1 MRSHNAAPGTRRVD
15 PEAEG
20 ASGAS
25 MPPSEPRKEGLE
37 RAAWLPL
44 ARATTVRRWG
54 RRAGTVAPS
63 VAATSRRG
71 LLFFRVVWA
80 IMQRRVSTAMRD
92 LRRIGVWPEQFARH
106 YPATFAAIAVAV
118 LLGTPLAIFLVTARS
133 TSAAVLKVGTGAQ
146 ATLITAEKGAQ
157 ISSFTALA
165 VQPSIE
171 EANPGEIR
179 TGKIVLL
186 APSGFVFD
194 TGVPTA
200 SVTVSPLSGQTTQTC
215 DTSAIGTGTKADLT
229 SLTSAAILVTVTRE
243 SSGTSKCLM
252 TFANLRV
259 RPTTTTA
266 PSFGSITKS
275 SSGYSNPSVIAGV
288 TDGVTSFGDI
298 KTVAS
303 TWSSVNS
310 PTTSTLSINRSQV
323 SLGGSTEAT
332 ITLKDQYGNTLTKDA
347 CVDKNDNCSIA
358 QVQSAVGTVSFGTR
372 TTAPATAD
380 CSTTSSLD
388 VKFEQDNVGNY
399 VVKKTLNFGSAGSL
413 YIFACITSGGTTTFV
428 TSTAQVTVNAV
439 PTITSVEI
447 TRQLADQ
454 STSNGTTIG
463 VSGSARTRT
472 VTVKGTGFAA
482 GVTAA
487 FDGNGLTA
495 GTVTRTDASTLTI
508 STSIAANAMAGG
520 RSVTVTNPDGGTVS
534 LANALTLTSPPS
546 AAALSQTV
554 YGSGAISVPLTL
566 TGSNILTG
574 ARVRFEPNSG
584 DIVFTSVVN
593 STTQVTVTMTIA
605 STARATAERRTVY
618 LDNRDESGEVAA
630 LTQLQIN
637 APPTVLVTA
646 ISPNVLGQGAGTG
659 SSSGNCTSG
668 AQKRIV
674 TIPGTG
680 FSAPA
685 PGLNLES
692 VQATFL
698 PSNDVTT
705 EVTEVTSTL
714 ITVKVCVTNSATL
727 GTRSLAVV
735 NGDGGRVTVPN
746 ALTITGSPLLVSASE
761 ASIGQGASQRVLTFT
776 GAGFSP
782 TATLALQ
789 RVATSPRSFEQCGT
803 PNVSLPG
810 ELTTVVGAT
819 VVVTARTTSTLTAQV
834 TIDADALTG
843 PVWIAVDNDD
853 GGTSPKCALT
863 GALTIT
869 PRPTVAG
876 VSPRDLTP
884 PTSGSST
891 VTIALDGANFGSGTT
906 VAIGPASGQTVADV
920 VASSPQVASSSR
932 MTFVATV
939 PSTAYGGPRD
949 LTITNLDGGRKLVAS
964 AISVVTTGAVTVTP
978 TSIGAGAVLA
988 ALTITGTGLNPA
1000 SSVTF
1005 ANATGTDVTGAQI
1018 TAGAITSG
1026 PSGTSLIVPV
1036 TILSSS
1042 TPGTYVVTV
1051 TSPEGLATTGS
1062 FTVTA
1067 APTISTIGRAAS
1079 SAATVAV
1086 SFGQASSGQSLYLGG
1101 SGFATTG
1108 GVPVVAAINGAGAA
1122 VPGITIS
1129 GVTVASGGASLT
1141 ATVAV
1146 EATVTVG
1153 TYALQVTNP
1162 DLGRATLGSVFTVA
1176 AKPTLIGITDN
1187 NNYGAGASD
1196 RTVTLSGTGLI
1207 SGASVKFTR
1216 TGDTTGAQVTV
1227 DSIVS
1232 SGPDTQLSMRIT
1244 IATTATTGL
1253 RSITVTNPDGGSAT
1267 LVDAFTINPAPV
1279 ISSITP
1285 AGLGAGRTYLV
1296 TMRGSNL
1303 QSSNVAVTVGNGT
1316 NYSPT
1321 VNMSIDSAVGVP
1333 TRVNSTTVT
1342 FGIRIDALAPVGYR
1356 LITLT
1361 NLDGG
1366 VASTPFYVNAA
1377 LAFSAVSPAT
1387 VGIGSVAY
1395 AINVTGQGF
1404 STSGLT
1410 PKIRF
1415 LNESTLVAD
1424 PLIAVDDTKTSVN
1437 SDGTAASVLV
1447 TVASSATLGARALSI
1462 DLQDGTPLIVTRSS
1476 LSCGQGSAS
1485 AGQPTPT
1492 PTATCFVFS
1501 VVGGPT
1507 ITAVSP
1513 RGRRIGAVDTTY
1525 PTVTPTT
1532 TAVAGGPTATH
1543 TMTPSPTATLV
1554 PGQSAAPICPQPS
1567 EPSPPSTMRIAVCG
1581 SNFDTGATVSVT
1593 YPDSASTAANG
1604 ITVVATERKSSTLLW
1619 VLLKFDVTGTGATTA
1634 VAGKRT
1640 ITVTNGDGG
1649 TGSLLSSSSY
1659 AFEVVAPPTLTGVA
1673 FTGTPT
1679 AGQTVQLGIGAKDK
1693 QVQIAGTGFV
1703 AGSRTTVQVSAAG
1716 SSQPSAYIQVS
1727 SVIVNSSTSMT
1738 ATMSVDAAAPTGA
1751 RKIILTNDDG
1761 GASIT
1766 STLDLISIVNGPT
1779 FTSIS
1784 LADVTGRTFVGKG
1797 ATSVSLAITGSGFG
1811 NQPTVSFG
1819 AGSGITV
1826 KPGLA
1831 AESGAAIRGQID
1843 VDAGAT
1849 PGPRDLTVTNT
1860 DGGSFTVVGAI
1871 TVNPSAS
1878 LTGVSPTSL
1887 GIGATGTV
1895 TVSGAN
1901 FRPQATISFRLNDQ
1915 TDSTIT
1921 VQSVTW
1927 VSESRIDAVV
1937 KVASNAIPGNRSLV
1951 FDNGD
1956 RSPLIVTAGGTFSI
1970 NSGPQF
1976 VYMSPDAIAQGS
1988 SVTDVVIAGTGFL
2001 PSLTVTFSGAGVTAG
2016 PVTYVSASVVKV
2028 TITVADGAEASVRDV
2043 ILDNGDGSSVV
2054 TAPSRFTVV
2063 GGLVVASVAPDSA
2076 VPGATLQVTIT
2087 GNGYAPPATVSF
2099 GDGVTVSNAVV
2110 KSAAE
2115 ITADLAVDAGAG
2127 PGPRS
2132 VSVTVNG
2139 KTASG
2144 SNKFTVLGAPPPTA
2158 VPSPPGGGSGTG
2170 GAAAK
2175 PTAVPTATALPTE
2188 TAIPTI
2194 TPIPTATP
2202 YGLVG
2207 QANGITLQAAV
2218 APAGQVGEASLGPN
2232 QQSQSAV
2239 NFVAPSGIGVAA
2251 VVEAR
2256 DPKTVTSGNP
2266 VLVEAAKTPAPEV
2279 PSNVELRRSIQVN
2292 LYDNVSGRKLVEHQ
2306 DPVIV
2311 RLAFDAAD
2319 FEAAGSD
2326 PDRMGIVIVRTAEEA
2341 TPACPAGVFVLP
2353 ARFDGDAKT
2362 LTISTLCTSTFSLA
2376 VLSEGPTDQDFQI
2389 QGGRFYTQAN
2399 GFGARGA
2406 VGYAVIDDGQ
2416 SSFQTEFTRRGGV
2429 KALGYPASRRF
2440 VRDGFQT
2447 QVFQRYVL
2455 QWRPDRNE
2463 ALFVNVFDDLH
2474 ERGYDSI
2481 LENRYNIPPPF
2492 DIGPDEGLTFQEV
2505 VRLHVGNI
2513 MTGRDLAGN
2522 DIPDLDPGVMRALAN
2537 YVFSDDDWMS
2547 HYGLPVSVA
2556 RLPTSVVLRMQRAS
2570 FQYWLE
2576 DVPFAR
2582 AGQVT
2587 TMLGGDIAKAVG
2599 LYRNEEIAPELSEAY
2614 QRVPGPGATTPKP
2627 ETSARSSTDGLVGA
2641 VAPVWNAV
2649 VQGVRRLLPEW
2660 LITPT
2665 RASAPTRPGVT

>member
-1 MRSHNAAPGTRRVD
+1 MTQ
-15 PEAEG
+15 PEAGSGPERDAPTVAKTTNGEG
-20 ASGAS
+20 ASAQAARGNA
-25 MPPSEPRKEGLE
+25 PSSGRARWLPVE
-37 RAAWLPL
+37 RATREAIWRGRVADATAWG
-44 ARATTVRRWG
+44 RATHGRLRHLGSAVAVAG
-54 RRAGTVAPS
+54 RRQ
-63 VAATSRRG
+63 
-71 LLFFRVVWA
+71 
-80 IMQRRVSTAMRD
+80 MSTAGRD
-92 LRRIGVWPEQFARH
+92 LRRAGIWPGQFARQH
-106 YPATFAAIAVAV
+106 PYGAIMIVLAV
-118 LLGTPLAIFLVTARS
+118 LFGTPLASFLASWRP
-133 TSAAVLKVGTGAQ
+133 TSAARLTVGTGAQ
-146 ATLITAEKGAQ
+146 ATSISADKAATGA
-157 ISSFTALA
+157 SPAFTALA

-171 EANPGEIR
+171 EASPGEIR
-179 TGKIVLL
+179 AGVIVLS
-186 APSGFVFD
+186 APSGFTFD
-194 TGVPTA
+194 TGAPA
-200 SVTVSPLSGQTTQTC
+200 AAVTVSPLAGQTAATC

-252 TFANLRV
+252 TFSNLRV

-266 PSFGSITKS
+266 PFSGSITKS
-275 SSGYSNPSVIAGV
+275 SSGYSNSSVIAGV

-298 KTVAS
+298 QTVAAS
-303 TWSSVNS
+303 WDATNS
-310 PTTSTLSINRSQV
+310 PTKSLMSLNRSQV
-323 SLGGSTEAT
+323 AIGGKAIAT
-332 ITLKDQYGNTLTKDA
+332 ITLKDSYGNTLTA
-347 CVDKNDNCSIA
+347 APTAI
-358 QVQSAVGTVSFGTR
+358 GTVNFGTKSTAPTSADCATA
-372 TTAPATAD
+372 TTAGAAPVVAGGAAVVTAEL
-380 CSTTSSLD
+380 T
-388 VKFEQDNVGNY
+388 FA
-399 VVKKTLNFGSAGSL
+399 SAGSL
-413 YIFACITSGGTTTFV
+413 YVYACVTPTGGTPAFF
-428 TSTAQVTVNAV
+428 TSTTQIVVNAA
-439 PTITSVEI
+439 PTITGVEI
-447 TRQLADQ
+447 TRQLADGA
-454 STSNGTTIG
+454 TSVGTTIG
-463 VSGSARTRT
+463 VSTAARTRT
-472 VTVKGTGFAA
+472 VTVKGTGFAT

-487 FDGNGLTA
+487 FDGNGITA
-495 GTVTRTDASTLTI
+495 TTVTRVDASSLTI
-508 STSIAANAMAGG
+508 TAAISATATAGG

-534 LANALTLTSPPS
+534 LANALTLTNPPS

-554 YGSGAISVPLTL
+554 YGSGAISVPLVL
-566 TGSNILTG
+566 TGTNFLSG
-574 ARVRFEPNSG
+574 AKVRFDPNNG
-584 DIVFTSVVN
+584 DVTFSTVVN
-593 STTQVTVTMTIA
+593 SSTQVTVTMTIA
-605 STARATAERRTVY
+605 STARETAERRTIYV
-618 LDNRDESGEVAA
+618 DNRDESGEVAA
-630 LTQLQIN
+630 LTQLQIA
-637 APPTVLVTA
+637 APPAVTVSG
-646 ISPNVLGQGAGTG
+646 ISPSVLGQGAGSNG
-659 SSSGNCTSG
+659 G
-668 AQKRIV
+668 ACGAGAAGVIV

-680 FSAPA
+680 FSADA
-685 PGLNLES
+685 VTGT
-692 VQATFL
+692 VQATFANS
-698 PSNDVTT
+698 SNDVTT
-705 EVTEVTSTL
+705 TVVGISSTFL
-714 ITVKVCVTNSATL
+714 SLKVCVTSAATP
-727 GTRSLAVV
+727 GARSLAVV
-735 NGDGGRVTVPN
+735 NGDGGRVTVPT

-761 ASIGQGASQRVLTFT
+761 ASIGQGANQRVLTFT

-789 RVATSPRSFEQCGT
+789 RVVTGGGAFVQCGT

-810 ELTTVVGAT
+810 TLTTVVGAT
-819 VVVTARTTSTLTAQV
+819 VAVTSRTTTSLTAQV
-834 TIDADALTG
+834 TIDPDALTG
-843 PVWIAVDNDD
+843 PVWIAVDNGD
-853 GGTSPKCALT
+853 GGTAPKCALT

-869 PRPTVAG
+869 PRPTAAS
-876 VSPRDLTP
+876 VSPSFLNP
-884 PTSGSST
+884 PTSGSTT
-891 VTIALDGANFGSGTT
+891 VTVALEGANFGSGTT
-906 VAIGPASGQTVADV
+906 VTLGPASGQTVADV

-932 MTFVATV
+932 MTFVASV

-949 LTITNLDGGRKLVAS
+949 LTITNLDGGRKVVAG

-978 TSIGAGAVLA
+978 TSIGAGANLA
-988 ALTITGTGLNPA
+988 SLTITGTGLNPA

-1005 ANATGTDVTGAQI
+1005 ANSAGADVTGAQI

-1026 PSGTSLIVPV
+1026 PSGTSLVVPV
-1036 TILSSS
+1036 SILSS
-1042 TPGTYVVTV
+1042 TTAGTYTVTV

-1067 APTISTIGRAAS
+1067 APVISTFGRTSGSAS
-1079 SAATVAV
+1079 NIAV
-1086 SFGQASSGQSLYLGG
+1086 SFGQASSGQTLYLSG
-1101 SGFATTG
+1101 SGFASTG
-1108 GVPVVAAINGAGAA
+1108 GTPVVAAITGAGAT
-1122 VPGITIS
+1122 VSGVTIS
-1129 GVTVASGGASLT
+1129 GVTVASGGTSLT

-1146 EATVTVG
+1146 DASATVG

-1162 DLGRATLGSVFTVA
+1162 DFGRATFASALTVT
-1176 AKPTLIGITDN
+1176 AKPTLSGITDN
-1187 NNYGAGASD
+1187 NNFGAGASN
-1196 RTVTLSGTGLI
+1196 RTVTLSGSGLT
-1207 SGASVKFTR
+1207 SSATVKFTR
-1216 TGDTTGAQVTV
+1216 TGDTTGSQVTI
-1227 DSIVS
+1227 DSVVS
-1232 SGPDTQLSMRIT
+1232 SNLDTQLRVGIT
-1244 IATTATTGL
+1244 IASSATTGA
-1253 RSITVTNPDGGSAT
+1253 RSITVTNADGGSAT

-1285 AGLGAGRTYLV
+1285 SGLGAGRTYLV

-1303 QSSNVAVTVGNGT
+1303 QSSNVAVTVGTGT
-1316 NYSPT
+1316 GFAST
-1321 VNMSIDSAVGVP
+1321 LNMSIDSTVGVP

-1342 FGIRIDALAPVGYR
+1342 FGVRVDALAPVGYR

-1377 LAFSAVSPAT
+1377 LAFSAVSPTT

-1395 AINVTGQGF
+1395 AVNVTGQGF

-1415 LNESTLVAD
+1415 LNEATLVAD
-1424 PLIAVDDTKTSVN
+1424 PLVAVDDTKTAVN
-1437 SDGTAASVLV
+1437 SDGTGVSVLV
-1447 TVASSATLGARALSI
+1447 TVASTATLGSRALSI

-1476 LSCGQGSAS
+1476 LSCGQGTAGV
-1485 AGQPTPT
+1485 GQPTPT

-1554 PGQSAAPICPQPS
+1554 PGQSAAPICPQPN

-1581 SNFDTGATVSVT
+1581 ANFDTGATVSIT

-1619 VLLKFDVTGTGATTA
+1619 VLLKFDVTAAGSTTA

-1659 AFEVVAPPTLTGVA
+1659 AFEVVGPPTLTGVA

-1703 AGSRTTVQVSAAG
+1703 AGSRTTIQVSAAG
-1716 SSQPSAYIQVS
+1716 SSQPSAYIRVS
-1727 SVIVNSSTSMT
+1727 SVVVNSATSMT

-1761 GASIT
+1761 GAAIT
-1766 STLDLISIVNGPT
+1766 SALDLISIVNGPT
-1779 FTSIS
+1779 FTSLS

-1797 ATSVSLAITGSGFG
+1797 ATSVSLAITGTGFG

-1831 AESGAAIRGQID
+1831 AESGASIRGQID

-1895 TVSGAN
+1895 TVSGTN
-1901 FRPQATISFRLNDQ
+1901 FRPEATISFRLSDQ

-1927 VSESRIDAVV
+1927 VSASRIDAVV
-1937 KVASNAIPGNRSLV
+1937 KVASNAVAGNRSLV

-1956 RSPLIVTAGGTFSI
+1956 RSPVIVTAGGTFSI

-1988 SVTDVVIAGTGFL
+1988 SVADVVIAGTGFL

-2016 PVTYVSASVVKV
+2016 PVTYVSPSVVKV
-2028 TITVADGAEASVRDV
+2028 TITVADGADASVRDV

-2076 VPGATLQVTIT
+2076 APGDTLKVTIT

-2099 GDGVTVSNAVV
+2099 GDGVTVSNVV
-2110 KSAAE
+2110 VNSASE
-2115 ITADLAVDAGAG
+2115 ITADLAVAAGAGAG
-2127 PGPRS
+2127 PRS
-2132 VSVTVNG
+2132 ISVTVNG

-2158 VPSPPGGGSGTG
+2158 VPAPPGGGGGTG
-2170 GAAAK
+2170 GTTAK

-2218 APAGQVGEASLGPN
+2218 APAGQVGEAALGPN

-2256 DPKTVTSGNP
+2256 DPKTVTSSNP
-2266 VLVEAAKTPAPEV
+2266 TLVEAAKPPAPEA

-2319 FEAAGSD
+2319 FEAADSD
-2326 PDRMGIVIVRTAEEA
+2326 PDRMGIVVVRTAEEA

-2362 LTISTLCTSTFSLA
+2362 LTISTWCTSTFSLA
-2376 VLSEGPTDQDFQI
+2376 VLSEGPADQDFQI

-2399 GFGARGA
+2399 GFGTRGA

-2492 DIGPDEGLTFQEV
+2492 DIGPDDGLSFQEV

-2522 DIPDLDPGVMRALAN
+2522 DIPDLDAGVMRALAN
-2537 YVFSDDDWMS
+2537 YIFSDDDWMS

-2576 DVPFAR
+2576 DVPFAK

-2587 TMLGGDIAKAVG
+2587 TILGGDIAKAVG
-2599 LYRNEEIAPELSEAY
+2599 MYRNEEVASELSEAY
-2614 QRVPGPGATTPKP
+2614 QRVPGPGATTPKSGP
-2627 ETSARSSTDGLVGA
+2627 SARSVTDGVA
-2641 VAPVWNAV
+2641 ASVAPVWDAV
-2649 VQGVRRLLPEW
+2649 VQGVRRLLPDW
-2660 LITPT
+2660 LLAPT
-2665 RASAPTRPGVT
+2665 RAGTTSRTGVT

>member
-1 MRSHNAAPGTRRVD
+1 MMV
-15 PEAEG
+15 
-20 ASGAS
+20 
-25 MPPSEPRKEGLE
+25 L
-37 RAAWLPL
+37 
-44 ARATTVRRWG
+44 
-54 RRAGTVAPS
+54 
-63 VAATSRRG
+63 
-71 LLFFRVVWA
+71 
-80 IMQRRVSTAMRD
+80 
-92 LRRIGVWPEQFARH
+92 
-106 YPATFAAIAVAV
+106 AV
-118 LLGTPLAIFLVTARS
+118 LLGTPLASFLASWRP
-133 TSAAVLKVGTGAQ
+133 TSAARLTVGIGAQ
-146 ATLITAEKGAQ
+146 ATNISADKAATGAAPA
-157 ISSFTALA
+157 FTALG

-171 EANPGEIR
+171 EATAGEIR
-179 TGKIVLL
+179 AGVIVLS
-186 APSGFVFD
+186 APSGFAFD
-194 TGVPTA
+194 TGAPAA
-200 SVTVSPLSGQTTQTC
+200 SVTVSPLAGQTTQTC

-259 RPTTTTA
+259 RPTSTTA
-266 PSFGSITKS
+266 PFSGSITKS
-275 SSGYSNPSVIAGV
+275 STGYSNASVIAGV

-298 KTVAS
+298 QTVAAS
-303 TWSSVNS
+303 WDATNS
-310 PTTSTLSINRSQV
+310 PTKSPLSLNRSQV
-323 SLGGSTEAT
+323 AIGGKAIAT
-332 ITLKDQYGNTLTKDA
+332 VTLKDAYGNTLTT
-347 CVDKNDNCSIA
+347 VPSTSI
-358 QVQSAVGTVSFGTR
+358 GTVTFGTKSVAPTSTDCPSA
-372 TTAPATAD
+372 TTAGVAPVLAGGNAVVTAEL
-380 CSTTSSLD
+380 T
-388 VKFEQDNVGNY
+388 FA
-399 VVKKTLNFGSAGSL
+399 SAGSL
-413 YIFACITSGGTTTFV
+413 YVYACVTPTGGAATLV
-428 TSTAQVTVNAV
+428 TSSAQITVNAV

-447 TRQLADQ
+447 TRQLADGT
-454 STSNGTTIG
+454 TSVGTTIG
-463 VSGSARTRT
+463 VSTSARTRT
-472 VTVKGTGFAA
+472 VTLKGTGFAT

-487 FDGNGLTA
+487 FDGNGITA
-495 GTVTRTDASTLTI
+495 TTVTRVDASTLTI
-508 STSIAANAMAGG
+508 SAAIAPTATAGG

-534 LANALTLTSPPS
+534 LANALLFTSPPS

-554 YGSGAISVPLTL
+554 YGSGAISVPLIL
-566 TGSNILTG
+566 TGTNFLTG
-574 ARVRFEPNSG
+574 ARVRFDPNNG
-584 DIVFTSVVN
+584 DITFSTVVN
-593 STTQVTVTMTIA
+593 SSTQITVTMTIA
-605 STARATAERRTVY
+605 STARETAERRTIYV
-618 LDNRDESGEVAA
+618 DNRDESGEVAA
-630 LTQLQIN
+630 LTQMQIA
-637 APPTVLVTA
+637 APPAVTVSG
-646 ISPNVLGQGAGTG
+646 ISPSVLGQGAGSNAG
-659 SSSGNCTSG
+659 ACGSG
-668 AQKRIV
+668 ATGVTV

-680 FSAPA
+680 FSADA
-685 PGLNLES
+685 STGT
-692 VQATFL
+692 VQATFANT
-698 PSNDVTT
+698 SNDVTT
-705 EVTEVTSTL
+705 TVLGISSTFL
-714 ITVKVCVTNSATL
+714 SLKVCVTSAATP
-727 GTRSLAVV
+727 GARSLAVV
-735 NGDGGRVTVPN
+735 NGDGGRVTVPS

-789 RVATSPRSFEQCGT
+789 RVVTGGGSFMQCGS

-810 ELTTVVGAT
+810 TLTTVVGAT
-819 VVVTARTTSTLTAQV
+819 VAVTSRTTTTLTTQV
-834 TIDADALTG
+834 TIDSDALTG
-843 PVWIAVDNDD
+843 PVWIAVDNGD
-853 GGTSPKCALT
+853 GGTAPKCALT

-869 PRPTVAG
+869 PRPTASSL
-876 VSPRDLTP
+876 SPSYLNP
-884 PTSGSST
+884 PATGSTT
-891 VTIALDGANFGSGTT
+891 VTVALEGANFGSGTT
-906 VAIGPASGQTVADV
+906 VTLGPASGQSVADV

-949 LTITNLDGGRKLVAS
+949 LTITNLDGGRKVVTS

-978 TSIGAGAVLA
+978 TVIGAGAVA
-988 ALTITGTGLNPA
+988 APLTITGTGLNPA
-1000 SSVTF
+1000 STVSF
-1005 ANATGTDVTGAQI
+1005 ANAAGTAVSGAVI
-1018 TAGAITSG
+1018 TAGALASG
-1026 PSGTSLIVPV
+1026 PSGTSLVVPV
-1036 TILSSS
+1036 TISSS
-1042 TPGTYVVTV
+1042 IPPGSYAVTL

-1062 FTVTA
+1062 FTVSA
-1067 APTISTIGRAAS
+1067 APTISTIGRTSATS
-1079 SAATVAV
+1079 STSAV
-1086 SFGQASSGQSLYLGG
+1086 SYGQASTGQTLYLSG
-1101 SGFATTG
+1101 SGLAVTG
-1108 GVPVVAAINGAGAA
+1108 GTPVVVAITGAGTA
-1122 VPGITIS
+1122 VSGVTIS
-1129 GVTVASGGASLT
+1129 GVTVATGGASLT

-1146 EATVTVG
+1146 DASAAVG

-1162 DLGRATLGSVFTVA
+1162 DLGRATLASAFTVA
-1176 AKPTLIGITDN
+1176 AKPTLVGITDN
-1187 NNYGAGASD
+1187 NNFGAGATN
-1196 RTVTLSGTGLI
+1196 RTVTLSGTGINSLAKVRFTG
-1207 SGASVKFTR
+1207 SGDAGT
-1216 TGDTTGAQVTV
+1216 QVTAEFRQLV
-1227 DSIVS
+1227 ISVTPNTLELGVSIAASAAV
-1232 SGPDTQLSMRIT
+1232 
-1244 IATTATTGL
+1244 GL
-1253 RSITVTNPDGGSAT
+1253 RSITLTNPDGGSAT
-1267 LVDAFTINPAPV
+1267 LVDAFTVNPAPS
-1279 ISSITP
+1279 ITSITP
-1285 AGLGAGRTYLV
+1285 SGLGAGRTYLV

-1303 QSSNVAVTVGNGT
+1303 QSSNVAVTVGTGT
-1316 NYSPT
+1316 NYSST
-1321 VNMSIDSAVGVP
+1321 LNMSIDSTVGIP

-1366 VASTPFYVNAA
+1366 VASKEFYVNAA
-1377 LAFSAVSPAT
+1377 LAFSAVSPTT
-1387 VGIGSVAY
+1387 VGVGSVAY
-1395 AINVTGQGF
+1395 PVNVTGQGF
-1404 STSGLT
+1404 SSSGLP

-1415 LNESTLVAD
+1415 LNEGTLVAD
-1424 PLIAVDDTKTSVN
+1424 PLVAVDDTKTAVN
-1437 SDGTAASVLV
+1437 PDGTAVSVLV
-1447 TVASSATLGARALSI
+1447 TVAANATLGARAIAI

-1476 LSCGQGSAS
+1476 LSCGQGSAA

-1513 RGRRIGAVDTTY
+1513 RGRRIGALDVTY
-1525 PTVTPTT
+1525 PTATPPPTP
-1532 TAVAGGPTATH
+1532 VAGGPTATH

-1554 PGQSAAPICPQPS
+1554 PGQSAAPVCPQPS

-1581 SNFDTGATVSVT
+1581 TNFDTGATVTVT

-1619 VLLKFDVTGTGATTA
+1619 VLLKFDVTAAGATTA

-1659 AFEVVAPPTLTGVA
+1659 AFEVVGPPTMTGVA
-1673 FTGTPT
+1673 YTGTPT

-1703 AGSRTTVQVSAAG
+1703 AGPRTTVQVTAAG
-1716 SSQPSAYIQVS
+1716 SSQPSAYIRVT
-1727 SVIVNSSTSMT
+1727 SVIVNSSTSIT

-1751 RKIILTNDDG
+1751 RKLILTNDDG
-1761 GASIT
+1761 GAAIT
-1766 STLDLISIVNGPT
+1766 SALDLISIVNGPT
-1779 FTSIS
+1779 FTSVS

-1797 ATSVSLAITGSGFG
+1797 ATSVSLAIAGSGFG

-1819 AGSGITV
+1819 VGSGITV

-1831 AESGAAIRGQID
+1831 AESGASIRGQID

-1871 TVNPSAS
+1871 TVTASAS
-1878 LTGVSPTSL
+1878 LTGVSPASL

-1895 TVSGAN
+1895 TVSGTN

-1927 VSESRIDAVV
+1927 VSESRVDAVV
-1937 KVASNAIPGNRSLV
+1937 KVASNAVPGNRSLV

-1956 RSPLIVTAGGTFSI
+1956 RSPVIVTAAGTFSI
-1970 NSGPQF
+1970 NTGPQF
-1976 VYMSPDAIAQGS
+1976 VYMAPDSIAQGS

-2001 PSLTVTFSGAGVTAG
+2001 PSLTVAFSGSGVTAG
-2016 PVTYVSASVVKV
+2016 PVTFVSPTVVKV

-2054 TAPSRFTVV
+2054 TAPSRFTVF

-2076 VPGATLQVTIT
+2076 APGSTTQVTIT

-2099 GDGVTVSNAVV
+2099 GDGVTVSNVVV
-2110 KSAAE
+2110 KSATE
-2115 ITADLAVDAGAG
+2115 ITADLAVDSGAGAG
-2127 PGPRS
+2127 AR
-2132 VSVTVNG
+2132 SVTVTVAG
-2139 KTASG
+2139 KTVVGAS
-2144 SNKFTVLGAPPPTA
+2144 KFTVLGAPPPTA
-2158 VPSPPGGGSGTG
+2158 VPAPAGGGG
-2170 GAAAK
+2170 GGGAAAAK

-2218 APAGQVGEASLGPN
+2218 APAGQVGEAALGPSP
-2232 QQSQSAV
+2232 QSQSAV

-2256 DPKTVTSGNP
+2256 DPKTVTSTNP
-2266 VLVEAAKTPAPEV
+2266 SLVEAARPLAEDQPA
-2279 PSNVELRRSIQVN
+2279 NVELRRSIQVN

-2311 RLAFDAAD
+2311 RLAFDPAD
-2319 FEAAGSD
+2319 FDTAGSD
-2326 PDRMGIVIVRTAEEA
+2326 PDRMGIVVIRTPEEA

-2353 ARFDGDAKT
+2353 ARFDGDSKT
-2362 LTISTLCTSTFSLA
+2362 LTISTLCTSVFSLA
-2376 VLSEGPTDQDFQI
+2376 VLSEGRAEQDFQI

-2399 GFGARGA
+2399 GFGGRGA

-2416 SSFQTEFTRRGGV
+2416 SSFQTEFTRRGAV

-2440 VRDGFQT
+2440 ARDGFQT

-2474 ERGYDSI
+2474 ERGYDPI

-2492 DIGPDEGLTFQEV
+2492 DIGPDDGLSFQEV

-2537 YVFSDDDWMS
+2537 YIFSDDDWMS

-2556 RLPTSVVLRMQRAS
+2556 RLPNSVVLRMQRAA
-2570 FQYWLE
+2570 FQFWLE
-2576 DVPFAR
+2576 DVPFAK

-2599 LYRNEEIAPELSEAY
+2599 LYRNEEVAPELSEAY
-2614 QRVPGPGATTPKP
+2614 LRVAGPGATVPATGP
-2627 ETSARSSTDGLVGA
+2627 SARSLTDTVA
-2641 VAPVWNAV
+2641 SVVAPAWDAV
-2649 VQGVRRLLPEW
+2649 VQGVRRLLPNW
-2660 LITPT
+2660 ALAPT
-2665 RASAPTRPGVT
+2665 RAGAPPRTGVS